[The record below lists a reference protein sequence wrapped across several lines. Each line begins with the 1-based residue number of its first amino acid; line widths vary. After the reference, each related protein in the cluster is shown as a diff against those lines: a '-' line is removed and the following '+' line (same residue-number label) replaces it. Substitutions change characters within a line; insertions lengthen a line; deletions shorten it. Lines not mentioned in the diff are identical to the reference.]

1 MSALDSRARRALPA
15 FALVVS
21 TLAASACASGGGPAA
36 RRSSSVVSYL
46 ASSPAE
52 GSAPAP
58 VKSVLRLPLR
68 VAIAFVPAVSDGVSR
83 THDELFAASDRM
95 VLMEKVREH
104 FAARPWVG
112 SIQIVPD
119 QYMQLRGG
127 FENLDQLRRLL
138 GVDVIALLS
147 YDQVQFTDDTRL
159 SLTYLTIAG
168 AYLVNGQKNDT
179 RTMLDAAIFDV
190 ASRRMLFRAA
200 GESHVRA
207 GATAV
212 NVNQRRR
219 DDAQRGFREA
229 ADDLV
234 TKLDAELERFAARV
248 REPNADVTMVQPDS
262 AAHVPRAPAPR

>member
-1 MSALDSRARRALPA
+1 MPAILHARARRALSLV
-15 FALVVS
+15 ALLV
-21 TLAASACASGGGPAA
+21 TAATTGACASGGAPSA
-36 RRSSSVVSYL
+36 RRSSSVVTYL
-46 ASSPAE
+46 ASTPAE
-52 GSAPAP
+52 GAPSAASRPT
-58 VKSVLRLPLR
+58 LRLPLR
-68 VAIAFVPAVSDGVSR
+68 VGIAFVPAGGDGTLHKEEDAFSSR
-83 THDELFAASDRM
+83 DRF
-95 VLMEKVREH
+95 VLMERVRDH

-112 SIQIVPD
+112 SIEIVPD
-119 QYMQLRGG
+119 QYMQASGG
-127 FENLDQLRRLL
+127 FQNLDQLRRLL

-179 RTMLDAAIFDV
+179 RTMLDAAVFDL

-207 GATAV
+207 GATAI
-212 NVNQRRR
+212 NVKQRRR
-219 DDAQRGFREA
+219 DDASRGFSEA

-248 REPNADVTMVQPDS
+248 REPNADVTVIQPDT
-262 AAHVPRAPAPR
+262 AKAP